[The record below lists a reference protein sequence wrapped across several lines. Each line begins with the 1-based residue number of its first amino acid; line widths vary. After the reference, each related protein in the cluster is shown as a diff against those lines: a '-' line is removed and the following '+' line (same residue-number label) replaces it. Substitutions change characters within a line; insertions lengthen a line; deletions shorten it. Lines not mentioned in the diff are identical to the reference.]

1 MPELTKLS
9 VRTAYGKLPRERP
22 GVLWGLVAA
31 LVASATGG
39 WLALPDAG
47 DRGGM
52 LPAAVAGLDLPWPS
66 DGQAAVAAERVG
78 DLGVAGSRRA
88 VPIASVT
95 KVMTAYVVLKDHPL
109 REGQDGPSVE
119 VDGQAAAE
127 AHSLS
132 ESTAPVVEGQRLS
145 QRKLLELM
153 LLPSANNVARLLARW
168 DAGSQERFVA
178 KMNATAA
185 RLGMTDTTYTG
196 ASGIEATTVST
207 AADQLKLARE
217 AMKDPALRATVAL
230 RSTVIPGRAEPVRNT
245 NELLARPGVVGL
257 KTGSSTPAGGN
268 LVWAAEVPEGTK
280 RRLVYGVVL
289 GQRAGTSPAEG
300 RRAAL
305 ESSGRL
311 LDALQEKLPAVLG
324 GQA

>member
-1 MPELTKLS
+1 MPTLVKRS
-9 VRTAYGKLPRERP
+9 VRTAFARLPRERP
-22 GVLWGLVAA
+22 GVMWGLVAVLLA
-31 LVASATGG
+31 GGAGG
-39 WLALPDAG
+39 WPALPGGDGAG
-47 DRGGM
+47 R
-52 LPAAVAGLDLPWPS
+52 LSAVAAELDLPWPGE
-66 DGQAAVAAERVG
+66 GQAAVAAERVG
-78 DLGVAGSRRA
+78 DLGAVGSRRP

-95 KVMTAYVVLKDHPL
+95 KVMTAYVILKGHPL
-109 REGQDGPSVE
+109 RGGEDGPSVE
-119 VDGQAAAE
+119 VDGQAAGE
-127 AHSLS
+127 AFSLS

-168 DAGSQERFVA
+168 DAGSEAKFVA

-196 ASGIEATTVST
+196 ASGIETTTVST

-230 RSTVIPGRAEPVRNT
+230 RSTAVPGWAEPVRNT
-245 NELLARPGVVGL
+245 NELLTRPGVVGL

-268 LVWAAEVPEGTK
+268 LVWAAEVPGGGK

-324 GQA
+324 RQA

>member
-1 MPELTKLS
+1 MVPAGGGGTG
-9 VRTAYGKLPRERP
+9 RLPA
-22 GVLWGLVAA
+22 VAA
-31 LVASATGG
+31 E
-39 WLALPDAG
+39 
-47 DRGGM
+47 
-52 LPAAVAGLDLPWPS
+52 LDLPWPGE
-66 DGQAAVAAERVG
+66 GQAAVAVERIG
-78 DLGVAGSRRA
+78 DIGGTGPRRA

-95 KVMTAYVVLKDHPL
+95 KVMTAYVILKDHPL
-109 REGQDGPSVE
+109 RGGQDGPTVE
-119 VDGQAAAE
+119 VDAQAAAE
-127 AHSLS
+127 SHSLS
-132 ESTAPVVEGQRLS
+132 ESTAAVVEGQRLS

-168 DAGSQERFVA
+168 DAGSEARFVA
-178 KMNATAA
+178 KMNAAAA

-196 ASGIEATTVST
+196 ASGIEATTLST

-230 RSTVIPGRAEPVRNT
+230 RSTVVPGRTEPVRNT
-245 NELLARPGVVGL
+245 NELLARPGVIGL

-268 LVWAAEVPEGTK
+268 LMWAAEVPEGTK

-289 GQRAGTSPAEG
+289 GQRAGTTPAEG

-311 LDALQEKLPAVLG
+311 LDALQEQLPRALA